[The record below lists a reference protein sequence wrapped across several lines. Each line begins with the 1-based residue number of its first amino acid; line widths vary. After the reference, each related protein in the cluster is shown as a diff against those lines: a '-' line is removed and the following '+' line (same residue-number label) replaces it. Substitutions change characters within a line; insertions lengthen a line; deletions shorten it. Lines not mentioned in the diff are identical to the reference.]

1 MVFASALAIANAT
14 PVLATHEP
22 PRLGLTP
29 LGETG
34 SFFNL
39 TLDAGEAA
47 DLHVE
52 VANFGHAELM
62 ARTFSA
68 DVYSII
74 NGGFGAELFGERS
87 SGATH
92 WVDYPAQ
99 EIALGPA
106 ERVVINFSVS
116 VPART
121 PPGEYI
127 TSLVAENVEPY
138 QGAEGGDMAMEQVNR
153 TALAVAIDV
162 PGIREPALAIGAVG
176 HKAAAG
182 TSFLSFEV
190 RNPGDVHLK
199 PAGEFVL
206 RDAAGRGLAQAPA
219 VMDSVYAGSQTLF
232 EAPLATVLAPGEYCA
247 ELSLT
252 DAETGAAD
260 GTECRP
266 FTVGEPAP
274 DVEGGDR
281 GATTAALE
289 LDVNGVFGGRL
300 PAALISGIALSV
312 VIILLLRRRRREST
326 QGRLPPVAR

>member
-1 MVFASALAIANAT
+1 MVLASALAMASVT

-29 LGETG
+29 LGESG
-34 SFFNL
+34 SFFDL

-52 VANFGHAELM
+52 LANFGHAELV

-74 NGGFGAELFGERS
+74 NGGFGAALFGEPS
-87 SGATH
+87 SGATR
-92 WVDYPAQ
+92 WLEYPAQ
-99 EIALGPA
+99 QIALGPA
-106 ERVVINFSVS
+106 EGLVIDFSVS
-116 VPART
+116 VPAGT
-121 PPGEYI
+121 PPGAYI

-138 QGAEGGDMAMEQVNR
+138 HAAEGGDVAMEQVNR
-153 TALAVAIDV
+153 TAVAIAIDV
-162 PGIREPALAIGAVG
+162 PGMREPALDIGAVG

-190 RNPGDVHLK
+190 RNRGNVHLK
-199 PAGEFVL
+199 PAGEFAL

-219 VMDSVYAGSQTLF
+219 VMDSVYAGLQTLF
-232 EAPLATVLAPGEYCA
+232 EAPLATVLSPGDYCA

-260 GTECRP
+260 AIDCLP
-266 FTVGEPAP
+266 FTVGTPAP
-274 DVEGGDR
+274 GIAGSDEHAKPGTAVDVVVGGWVL
-281 GATTAALE
+281 A
-289 LDVNGVFGGRL
+289 V
-300 PAALISGIALSV
+300 LISGIALIV
-312 VIILLLRRRRREST
+312 LILLLLRRRRRDTT
-326 QGRLPPVAR
+326 QGRLPVAP